1 MSYESS
7 WGVRDLNPCLQK
19 NFHFE
24 KRRRLQVRVDAFNAP
39 NFTRLGNVSG
49 QAAQFDSGQAGLITN
64 ARAPRIMQVSMT
76 YNF

>member
-1 MSYESS
+1 
-7 WGVRDLNPCLQK
+7 
-19 NFHFE
+19 
-24 KRRRLQVRVDAFNAP
+24 VDAFNAP